1 MVSGTSSLI
10 NYVLVTEDLLHCFND
25 FIVYFPDPIS
35 DHCVLEFSLNL
46 HQVIAI
52 NSVPN
57 RNSVNLESKYQRN
70 KSKCE
75 EYKAKLA
82 REDSKF
88 NL

>member
-1 MVSGTSSLI
+1 MVSGGSSLI

-25 FIVYFPDPIS
+25 LIVHFPDPIS

-46 HQVIAI
+46 HQVVAI

-70 KSKCE
+70 KSKLRNTKQNWPE
-75 EYKAKLA
+75 
-82 REDSKF
+82 RI
-88 NL
+88 